1 MNSVKVDKAI
11 EVPCNKREFYRN
23 WLAFT
28 VPLHKFTPQVVQI
41 AAEFLRHREEL
52 SKVVLDESMLMKLL
66 MSSDVRKQITEDC
79 GIPSSTLMVIISK
92 LKKGGFFKDGKI
104 NPRFIPALDKPDKF
118 NFMIMFKISD

>member
-1 MNSVKVDKAI
+1 MNNVEVDKAI
-11 EVPCNKREFYRN
+11 EIPCNKASFYRN

-41 AAEFLRHREEL
+41 AAEFLKHREEL
-52 SKVVLDESMLMKLL
+52 SKVVLDEAMLMKLL
-66 MSSDVRKQITEDC
+66 MGSDVRKKITEEC
-79 GIPSSTLMVIISK
+79 GITSSTLMVIISK

-104 NPRFIPALDKPDKF
+104 NPRFIPGLEKPDRF